1 MPKIDLKL
9 IAATAL
15 ILGLFAGFYA
25 DNTLQSKPR
34 IQTLTDTV
42 NQKTTLIADLE
53 TQLTTLQGEHTTLQA
68 LYDQLNTNNVPLNQ
82 YTQLQQHSLDQEIQI
97 ENQLTQITTLT
108 NTLTTRENTINSL
121 DAQLDILQSD
131 YDRLQSRYD
140 AVYNPLYVAFT
151 ANNLMINITTN
162 TDTYPDN
169 VPIAG
174 TVTIKHLDGTPFQGT
189 YKLSLYKVY
198 INSGT
203 PSGVYTINGASIY
216 TWSSPF
222 VLGAGSYKFSI
233 SEIKDPL
240 GAEAVPSSLLRNQ
253 VIYLFVG

>member
-25 DNTLQSKPR
+25 DNTLLSKPR

-42 NQKTTLIADLE
+42 NQKTTLITDLE
-53 TQLTTLQGEHTTLQA
+53 TQLTTLQNEHTTLQA

-82 YTQLQQHSLDQEIQI
+82 YNQLQQHSLDQETQI
-97 ENQLTQITTLT
+97 ENQQTQITTLT
-108 NTLTTRENTINSL
+108 NTITTRENTINSL

-140 AVYNPLYVAFT
+140 AAYNPVYVAFT
-151 ANNLMINITTN
+151 ANNLMINITTT

-169 VPIAG
+169 VPITG

-203 PSGVYTINGASIY
+203 PSGVYNTSEASY
-216 TWSSPF
+216 TWISPF

-240 GAEAVPSSLLRNQ
+240 GAEAVPSSQLRNQ